1 LIARRVTSRFGKSD
15 ATVFFTRPLS
25 LAFMIGTVL
34 ILAVMIAP
42 AVRPKGEG
50 HP

>member
-1 LIARRVTSRFGKSD
+1 VTARRVTPRFGKD
-15 ATVFFTRPLS
+15 DPAVFFTRPLS

-42 AVRPKGEG
+42 AVRGKRDER
-50 HP
+50 